1 MTDEMQADLQRFF
14 DGLPPAPELQVE
26 DMTVDPETIE
36 ALKSL
41 GYVN

>member
-1 MTDEMQADLQRFF
+1 MQRAMEFTPDVIIF
-14 DGLPPAPELQVE
+14 DRMEREGF
-26 DMTVDPETIE
+26 DPETIE